1 MLTLNTKLW
10 QRVDT
15 ENDDAT
21 YLIPQNNIIIVT
33 ENYVGEDGND
43 DDKH

>member
-21 YLIPQNNIIIVT
+21 YLIPQNNIIIGPVST
-33 ENYVGEDGND
+33 FNV
-43 DDKH
+43 